1 MRGDRERRDEI
12 FEEWLSQL
20 SEDERSS
27 IERGSPPKKLRR
39 KFLDKRFRVDVFH
52 AIDVRRSDKDFAS
65 WSVDRKIEFF
75 DEFQHVINETLES
88 GVAGFLRHEDYRY
101 YYGLNWPKKTRRDSK
116 YAILFRACGAQMIDT
131 VRKMPL
137 GHKSRLRVVLESGH
151 KNAGDVMR
159 VYNWAQSRQTSPMLA
174 SLTFGDKKTCLP
186 LAAAD
191 LFAYSARGLETGQKP
206 IGTAKKPIKSQTSY
220 RGNMFKI
227 MLTRD
232 KLDDLREQTIK
243 SAEDFTSPR
252 RAGGGCRAPS
262 ANR

>member
-1 MRGDRERRDEI
+1 
-12 FEEWLSQL
+12 
-20 SEDERSS
+20 
-27 IERGSPPKKLRR
+27 
-39 KFLDKRFRVDVFH
+39 
-52 AIDVRRSDKDFAS
+52 
-65 WSVDRKIEFF
+65 
-75 DEFQHVINETLES
+75 
-88 GVAGFLRHEDYRY
+88 
-101 YYGLNWPKKTRRDSK
+101 
-116 YAILFRACGAQMIDT
+116 MIDT
-131 VRKMPL
+131 VGKMPL

-159 VYNWAQSRQTSPMLA
+159 VYNWAQSRQTSPTLA

-232 KLDDLREQTIK
+232 KLDEREQTIK

-252 RAGGGCRAPS
+252 RARRMSRTISQSLMWDRSSSGGTNSSAMEPTSKTSGGVGLALPRPEPLRQCPGQGVSHLSHHSGSPNGLRTSQRPS
-262 ANR
+262 ARRCTAYSGKSHNSMVLNIGGWGARKSVAAFAATEKLKSVA